1 MPSLNKVTLIG
12 HVGRE
17 PEMRYTPNGSAVA
30 NFTVATNSYYTNKTS
45 GEKEETTEW
54 HNVIVWQKL
63 AENCNQYLTKGQ
75 LVYVEG
81 RLQTRS
87 WEDDQGGKRQKT
99 EIVANSVLFLT
110 KGTGGGAEGA
120 PAASRAAPAE
130 EQEEIDPE
138 DLPF

>member
-1 MPSLNKVTLIG
+1 MPSLNRIQLIG

-17 PEMRYTPNGSAVA
+17 PEMRYTPSGTAVA
-30 NFTVATNSYYTNKTS
+30 NFSIATNSYYTNKA

-54 HNVIVWQKL
+54 HSIVVWQKL
-63 AENCNQYLTKGQ
+63 AENCNQYLEKGQ

-87 WEDDQGGKRQKT
+87 WEDDGGAKRQRT

-110 KGTGGGAEGA
+110 RGAEGGKATPVGDGEA
-120 PAASRAAPAE
+120 PGAE
-130 EQEEIDPE
+130 EEEEIDPVE
-138 DLPF
+138 LPF

>member
-1 MPSLNKVTLIG
+1 VQLIG

-17 PEMRYTPNGSAVA
+17 PEMRYTPSGTAVA
-30 NFTVATNSYYTNKTS
+30 NFSIATNSYYTKADGS
-45 GEKEETTEW
+45 KEETTEW
-54 HNVIVWQKL
+54 HSIVVWQKL
-63 AENCNQYLTKGQ
+63 AENCNQYLEKGQ

-87 WEDDQGGKRQKT
+87 WEDNDGQKRQRT

-110 KGTGGGAEGA
+110 KGAGKAEGA
-120 PAASRAAPAE
+120 PVAGRPSAEE